1 MWGVNMENNFN
12 FLPRFF
18 RFGFLVLLV
27 LNFLINPA
35 YAGQPEDL
43 VPQNEAKTHYM
54 LGIIGYNYT
63 NRTIDGFS
71 IDGHGGGDIRVS
83 SPTSG
88 GGGTMCCVLLSK
100 KPTWPIQVLVRWQ
113 SGGCRVYDK
122 KRPSGRNYYAYKE
135 LKVNVEKG
143 ASAYP
148 SDIGVH
154 FYPDGSVRVR
164 LSEGSGMP
172 LLQLSESR
180 LIDDYLPECKPG
192 YPVEYL

>member
-1 MWGVNMENNFN
+1 MQKISS
-12 FLPRFF
+12 FF
-18 RFGFLVLLV
+18 S
-27 LNFLINPA
+27 LIVKLFSLITLISTMNTLRA
-35 YAGQPEDL
+35 ASQEDL
-43 VPQNEAKTHYM
+43 IPQNEAKTHYM

-71 IDGHGGGDIRVS
+71 IDGHGGGDVQVS

-88 GGGTMCCVLLSK
+88 GGGTFCCVLFSK
-100 KPTWPIQVLVRWQ
+100 KPIWPIQVVVRWQ

-122 KRPSGRNYYAYKE
+122 NRPAGRNYYAYKE

-143 ASAYP
+143 TSDYP

-154 FYPDGSVRVR
+154 FYPDSSVRVR

-172 LLQLSESR
+172 LLQLPESR
-180 LIDDYLPECKPG
+180 LIDEYLPECKPG

>member
-1 MWGVNMENNFN
+1 MRKMFSS
-12 FLPRFF
+12 FLK
-18 RFGFLVLLV
+18 LIAYLLFS
-27 LNFLINPA
+27 LLALFSTMNTLRAAP
-35 YAGQPEDL
+35 QEDL

-71 IDGHGGGDIRVS
+71 IDGHGGGDVRVS

-88 GGGTMCCVLLSK
+88 GGGTMCCILLSK

-122 KRPSGRNYYAYKE
+122 KRPSGRNYYSYKE

-143 ASAYP
+143 TSAYP

-164 LSEGSGMP
+164 LSEGSGTP
-172 LLQLSESR
+172 LLKLPKSR